1 MILLDKK
8 LNTELAASSNT
19 VYHEVFMERVDFTT
33 TEENEEVNISISI
46 PFSGHIV
53 SGNPASNAIRVYLD
67 GDSYYAYSY
76 ATYWNGELLLN
87 SGTFPGV
94 INLPMVSHL
103 SGSLRKVIAEPGVHS
118 IFVMSS
124 GASLSTVSTIK
135 SERRYQVWK

>member
-8 LNTELAASSNT
+8 LNTELMASSNT
-19 VYHEVFMERVDFTT
+19 AYHEVFMERVDFIT

-53 SGNPASNAIRVYLD
+53 SGSAASNAIRVYLD
-67 GDSYYAYSY
+67 GDSYYPYSY
-76 ATYWNGELLLN
+76 AAYWNGELLLN
-87 SGTFPGV
+87 SGTFPSV
-94 INLPMVSHL
+94 VNLPMVGHL
-103 SGSLRKVIAEPGVHS
+103 SGSLRKVITDPGVHS